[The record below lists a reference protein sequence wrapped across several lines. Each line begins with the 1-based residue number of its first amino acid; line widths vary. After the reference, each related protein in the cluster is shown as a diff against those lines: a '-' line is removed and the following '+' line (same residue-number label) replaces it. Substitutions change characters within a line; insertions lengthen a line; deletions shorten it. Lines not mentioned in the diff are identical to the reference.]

1 MVEDES
7 GKCLIVAISD
17 SVNTSDLEF
26 YDLSTEEF
34 KVIRRVSLQEVFDE
48 LKKRIPHHVSPSQQI
63 IKLSIKGSQL
73 TVYLTNGTSLV
84 LDFTIR

>member
-48 LKKRIPHHVSPSQQI
+48 LKKRIPHHVSPS
-63 IKLSIKGSQL
+63 
-73 TVYLTNGTSLV
+73 
-84 LDFTIR
+84 

>member
-48 LKKRIPHHVSPSQQI
+48 LKKRITHHVSPS
-63 IKLSIKGSQL
+63 
-73 TVYLTNGTSLV
+73 
-84 LDFTIR
+84 